1 MVQVPQGMETL
12 ALKLK
17 LVVFLYIS
25 GFHYKAMTQHIK
37 PSFAMQKSAFKLREL
52 KLIAYYGIKTQK
64 KW

>member
-1 MVQVPQGMETL
+1 MQRKPLKTQSDALPSLQVADMVQVPQGMETL

-37 PSFAMQKSAFKLREL
+37 SSFAM
-52 KLIAYYGIKTQK
+52 
-64 KW
+64 